1 MNSEQPQ
8 QMLKLNFNQTHYRG
22 ESSQNCVPKN
32 FQNLFNYNN
41 ININNGYKTI
51 HNFKRLEQFNNLNN
65 NISFNKISRH
75 INPNNASDN
84 LLNYNNNNN
93 NNKIPININIQNI
106 NINNFN
112 IYNTI
117 DQNNLNYSQKFY
129 NQFKPFNINLNG
141 KQKQNNF
148 FNKTATNNFRKG
160 INNYNNVNIS
170 NNSNNNNNNNKFY
183 YDFKNH
189 KKLKII
195 DLNKLKKT
203 IEVKE
208 EENETT
214 TTNNNNN
221 IENNNDNNNNNY
233 NNFYNKNNSFKYR
246 SSSLKTNQ
254 RKNIAKNFFEE
265 NNDSFIKEIA
275 DFLSKNNTNN
285 NNNLNKLNEI
295 SKESNNDKIL
305 EEDENTEPDPRINF
319 EKINRLNKSRPQT
332 SYGQLNTRKKNLQ
345 RALQSSK
352 YRTKNNFY
360 NNNNINNLNDNSNN
374 NINSNEDI
382 KNIIRQKKDDDFF

>member
-1 MNSEQPQ
+1 MNSEQPK
-8 QMLKLNFNQTHYRG
+8 QMLKLNYFNQTHYRG
-22 ESSQNCVPKN
+22 ESSQNCVPKT

-65 NISFNKISRH
+65 NISFNKISKH

-93 NNKIPININIQNI
+93 KFPININIQNI

-117 DQNNLNYSQKFY
+117 DQNNLNYSQKLY
-129 NQFKPFNINLNG
+129 NQFKPYNINLNG
-141 KQKQNNF
+141 IKQQKNL

-160 INNYNNVNIS
+160 INNYNNVNNS
-170 NNSNNNNNNNKFY
+170 NNSNNNKFY

-189 KKLKII
+189 RKLKII
-195 DLNKLKKT
+195 DINKLKKT

-214 TTNNNNN
+214 TNNNNIDNNYDNNNNNN
-221 IENNNDNNNNNY
+221 I
-233 NNFYNKNNSFKYR
+233 NNFYNKNNNFKYR

-254 RKNIAKNFFEE
+254 RKNITKNLFEE
-265 NNDSFIKEIA
+265 NNDSFINEIA
-275 DFLSKNNTNN
+275 DFLSKNNTNNNN

-360 NNNNINNLNDNSNN
+360 NNNINNLNDNSNS
-374 NINSNEDI
+374 NINNNEDI

>member
-1 MNSEQPQ
+1 MNSEQPK
-8 QMLKLNFNQTHYRG
+8 QMLKLNYFNQTHYRG
-22 ESSQNCVPKN
+22 ESSQNCVPKT

-65 NISFNKISRH
+65 NISFNQ
-75 INPNNASDN
+75 INKQLNSNNQKDN
-84 LLNYNNNNN
+84 ILNYNNNN
-93 NNKIPININIQNI
+93 KFPININIQNI

-117 DQNNLNYSQKFY
+117 DQNNLNYSQKLY
-129 NQFKPFNINLNG
+129 NQFKPYNINING
-141 KQKQNNF
+141 IKQQKNL

-160 INNYNNVNIS
+160 INNYNNVNNS
-170 NNSNNNNNNNKFY
+170 NNSNNNKFY

-189 KKLKII
+189 RKLKII
-195 DLNKLKKT
+195 DINKLKKT

-214 TTNNNNN
+214 TNNNNIDNNYDNNNNNN
-221 IENNNDNNNNNY
+221 I
-233 NNFYNKNNSFKYR
+233 NNFYNKNNNFKFR

-254 RKNIAKNFFEE
+254 RKNITKNLFEE
-265 NNDSFIKEIA
+265 NNDSFINEIA
-275 DFLSKNNTNN
+275 DFLSKNNTNNNN

-360 NNNNINNLNDNSNN
+360 NNNINNLNDNSNS
-374 NINSNEDI
+374 NINNNEDI

>member
-1 MNSEQPQ
+1 MNSEQSKK
-8 QMLKLNFNQTHYRG
+8 MLKLNYFNQTHYRG
-22 ESSQNCVPKN
+22 ESSQNYVPKT

-65 NISFNKISRH
+65 NISFNKINKQMNS
-75 INPNNASDN
+75 NNQKDN
-84 LLNYNNNNN
+84 VLNYNNNN
-93 NNKIPININIQNI
+93 KFPININIQNI

-117 DQNNLNYSQKFY
+117 DQNNLNYSQKLY
-129 NQFKPFNINLNG
+129 NQFKPYNINLNG
-141 KQKQNNF
+141 IKQQKNF

-160 INNYNNVNIS
+160 INNYNNVN
-170 NNSNNNNNNNKFY
+170 NNSTNNNKFY
-183 YDFKNH
+183 YDFKNQR
-189 KKLKII
+189 KLKII
-195 DLNKLKKT
+195 DINKLKKT

-214 TTNNNNN
+214 TNNNN
-221 IENNNDNNNNNY
+221 IENNYDNNNNNNI
-233 NNFYNKNNSFKYR
+233 NNFYNKNNNFKYR

-254 RKNIAKNFFEE
+254 RKNISKNLFEE
-265 NNDSFIKEIA
+265 NNDSFINEIA
-275 DFLSKNNTNN
+275 DFLSKNNTKNNN

-360 NNNNINNLNDNSNN
+360 NNNINNLNDNSNS
-374 NINSNEDI
+374 NINNNNEDI

>member
-1 MNSEQPQ
+1 MNSEQPK
-8 QMLKLNFNQTHYRG
+8 QMLKLNYFNQTHYRG
-22 ESSQNCVPKN
+22 ESSQNCVPKT

-65 NISFNKISRH
+65 NISFNQ
-75 INPNNASDN
+75 INKQLNSNNQKDN
-84 LLNYNNNNN
+84 ILNYNNNN
-93 NNKIPININIQNI
+93 KFPININIQNI

-117 DQNNLNYSQKFY
+117 DQNNLNYSQKLY
-129 NQFKPFNINLNG
+129 NQFKPYNINLNG
-141 KQKQNNF
+141 IKQQKNL

-160 INNYNNVNIS
+160 INNYNNVNNS
-170 NNSNNNNNNNKFY
+170 NNSNNNKFY

-189 KKLKII
+189 RKLKII
-195 DLNKLKKT
+195 DINKLKKT

-214 TTNNNNN
+214 TNNNNIDNNYDNNNNNN
-221 IENNNDNNNNNY
+221 I
-233 NNFYNKNNSFKYR
+233 NNFYNKNNNFKFR

-254 RKNIAKNFFEE
+254 RKNITKNLFEE
-265 NNDSFIKEIA
+265 NNDSFINEIA
-275 DFLSKNNTNN
+275 DFLSKNNTNNNN

-360 NNNNINNLNDNSNN
+360 NNNINNLNDNSNS
-374 NINSNEDI
+374 NINNNEDI

>member
-1 MNSEQPQ
+1 MNSEQPK
-8 QMLKLNFNQTHYRG
+8 QMLKLNYFNQTHYRG
-22 ESSQNCVPKN
+22 ESSQNCVPKT

-65 NISFNKISRH
+65 NISFNQ
-75 INPNNASDN
+75 INKQLNSNNQKDN
-84 LLNYNNNNN
+84 ILNYNNNN
-93 NNKIPININIQNI
+93 KFPININIQNI

-117 DQNNLNYSQKFY
+117 DQNNLNYSQKLY
-129 NQFKPFNINLNG
+129 NQFKPYNINLNG
-141 KQKQNNF
+141 IKEQKNL

-160 INNYNNVNIS
+160 INNYNNVNNS
-170 NNSNNNNNNNKFY
+170 NNSNNNKFY

-189 KKLKII
+189 RKLKII
-195 DLNKLKKT
+195 DINKLKKT

-214 TTNNNNN
+214 TNNNNIDNNYDNNNNNN
-221 IENNNDNNNNNY
+221 I
-233 NNFYNKNNSFKYR
+233 NNFYNKNNNFKYR

-254 RKNIAKNFFEE
+254 RKNITKNLFEE
-265 NNDSFIKEIA
+265 NNDSFINEIA
-275 DFLSKNNTNN
+275 DFLSKNNTNNNN

-360 NNNNINNLNDNSNN
+360 NNNINNLNDNSNS
-374 NINSNEDI
+374 NINNNEDI

>member
-1 MNSEQPQ
+1 MNSEQPK
-8 QMLKLNFNQTHYRG
+8 QMLKLNYFNQTHYRG
-22 ESSQNCVPKN
+22 ESSQNCVPKT

-65 NISFNKISRH
+65 NISFNQ
-75 INPNNASDN
+75 INKQLNSNNQKDN
-84 LLNYNNNNN
+84 ILNYNNNN
-93 NNKIPININIQNI
+93 KFPININIQNI

-117 DQNNLNYSQKFY
+117 DQNNLNYSQKLY
-129 NQFKPFNINLNG
+129 NQFKPYNINLNG
-141 KQKQNNF
+141 IKQQKNL

-160 INNYNNVNIS
+160 INNYNNVNNS
-170 NNSNNNNNNNKFY
+170 NNSNNNKFY

-189 KKLKII
+189 RKLKII
-195 DLNKLKKT
+195 DINKLKKT

-214 TTNNNNN
+214 TNNNNIDNNYDNNNNNN
-221 IENNNDNNNNNY
+221 I
-233 NNFYNKNNSFKYR
+233 NNFYNKNNNFKYR

-254 RKNIAKNFFEE
+254 RKNITKNLFEE
-265 NNDSFIKEIA
+265 NNDSFINEIA
-275 DFLSKNNTNN
+275 DFLSKNNTNNNN

-360 NNNNINNLNDNSNN
+360 NNNINNLNDNSNS
-374 NINSNEDI
+374 NINNNEDI

>member
-1 MNSEQPQ
+1 MNSEQPK
-8 QMLKLNFNQTHYRG
+8 QMLKLNYFNQTHYRG
-22 ESSQNCVPKN
+22 ESSQNCVPKT

-65 NISFNKISRH
+65 NISFNQ
-75 INPNNASDN
+75 INKQLNSNNQKDN
-84 LLNYNNNNN
+84 ILNYNNNN
-93 NNKIPININIQNI
+93 KFPININIQNI

-117 DQNNLNYSQKFY
+117 DQNNLNYSQKLY
-129 NQFKPFNINLNG
+129 NQFKPYNINLNG
-141 KQKQNNF
+141 IKQQKNL
-148 FNKTATNNFRKG
+148 FNRTATNNFRKG
-160 INNYNNVNIS
+160 INNYNNVNNS
-170 NNSNNNNNNNKFY
+170 NNSNNNKFY

-189 KKLKII
+189 RKLKII
-195 DLNKLKKT
+195 DINKLKKT

-214 TTNNNNN
+214 TNNNNIDNNYDNNNNNN
-221 IENNNDNNNNNY
+221 I
-233 NNFYNKNNSFKYR
+233 NNFYNKNNNFKYR

-254 RKNIAKNFFEE
+254 RKNITKNLFEE
-265 NNDSFIKEIA
+265 NNDSFINEIA
-275 DFLSKNNTNN
+275 DFLSKNNTNNNN

-360 NNNNINNLNDNSNN
+360 NNNINNLNDNSNS
-374 NINSNEDI
+374 NINNNEDI